1 MFAAFFIAFLI
12 SVPPAFAQ
20 GADDLWA
27 PESNERTASAQM
39 SLPVTL
45 NRDVT
50 VEGEYILLG
59 DVFGG
64 VTDDLAKNRLAPAPA
79 LNRSVV
85 LDGAWLNNAARTNG
99 LNFKAQAGDR
109 VFITRN
115 ARFVEEKEIADAL
128 KESLKKDGFPKEAEI
143 ELNRRAPLR
152 FAVPEY
158 EKSPVSFTNA
168 VYDAQTG
175 AVSGK
180 MAIAYDG
187 KERDRAYV
195 TGKAVFYIEVPCAA
209 RTLAAGEVLE
219 ESDIEMKKI
228 RFEQNTEK
236 PVDIKEL
243 TGKQV
248 RRGTRAGQTL
258 TLADVRDFV
267 AVPKGKIIE
276 LIYTKAGLS
285 LKMKAKALENG
296 AIGQTIRFQN
306 QQSKNTVEAE
316 IINSETAKITG
327 KK

>member
-1 MFAAFFIAFLI
+1 MFSAVFIAFLI
-12 SVPPAFAQ
+12 SVCPARAQ
-20 GADDLWA
+20 SSDDLWA
-27 PESNERTASAQM
+27 PESNEKNAPAQM

-64 VTDDLAKNRLAPAPA
+64 VSDDLAKSRLAPAPA

-85 LDGAWLNNAARTNG
+85 LDGAWLNNAAKTNG

-109 VFITRN
+109 VFVTRN

-128 KESLKKDGFPKEAEI
+128 KAALEKDGFPKEAEI

-158 EKSPVSFTNA
+158 EKSPLSFTNA

-180 MAIAYDG
+180 MTVSYDG
-187 KERDRAYV
+187 RERERPFI
-195 TGKAVFYIEVPCAA
+195 TGKAVFYVEVPSAA
-209 RTLAAGEVLE
+209 RMLTAGEVLQ
-219 ESDIEMKKI
+219 SGDIEMKKI
-228 RFEQNTEK
+228 RFEQSTEK
-236 PVDIKEL
+236 PVKAEDLI
-243 TGKQV
+243 GKQV

-258 TLADVRDFV
+258 TSADVRDFV

-306 QQSKNTVEAE
+306 QQSKNIVEAE
-316 IINSETAKITG
+316 IIDSESAKITG

>member
-1 MFAAFFIAFLI
+1 MFSAVFIAFLI
-12 SVPPAFAQ
+12 SVCPARAQ
-20 GADDLWA
+20 SADDLWA
-27 PESNERTASAQM
+27 PESNEKTAPAQM

-64 VTDDLAKNRLAPAPA
+64 VSDDLAKNRLAPAPA

-85 LDGAWLNNAARTNG
+85 LDGAWLNNAAKTNG

-109 VFITRN
+109 VFVTRN

-128 KESLKKDGFPKEAEI
+128 KAALEKDGFPKEAEI
-143 ELNRRAPLR
+143 ELNRRTPLR

-158 EKSPVSFTNA
+158 EKSPLSFTNA
-168 VYDAQTG
+168 AYDAQTG

-180 MAIAYDG
+180 MTVSYDG
-187 KERDRAYV
+187 RERERPFI
-195 TGKAVFYIEVPCAA
+195 TGKAVFYVEVPSAA
-209 RTLAAGEVLE
+209 RMLTAGEVLQ
-219 ESDIEMKKI
+219 SGDIEMKKI
-228 RFEQNTEK
+228 RFEQSTEK
-236 PVDIKEL
+236 PVKAEDLI
-243 TGKQV
+243 GKQV

-258 TLADVRDFV
+258 TSADVRDFV

-306 QQSKNTVEAE
+306 QQSKNIVEAE
-316 IINSETAKITG
+316 IIDSESAKITG